1 MEKIERALMKSLHE
15 EEEISISYYRD
26 GFIHDEYITDINID
40 AQSKVVYYTDV
51 FGLNTRLKFDEF
63 VDIK

>member
-40 AQSKVVYYTDV
+40 AQSKVVYYADV